1 MRAIQLFFL
10 CLFLVVCAVIT
21 SAGRGLGSLWEA
33 YPASASEASISP
45 ASRLTSFAFV
55 QIRGPD
61 TPVPN
66 PNSFPSLATKRRVDM
81 TQLRADS
88 QELSK
93 LAATIPEQVNLVGKG
108 ELPKDLIDNL
118 RKIEKLSKHLR
129 TEISP

>member
-10 CLFLVVCAVIT
+10 CLFLVVCAVVT
-21 SAGRGLGSLWEA
+21 SVGRGLGSLWGA
-33 YPASASEASISP
+33 YPASPSEASVIP
-45 ASRLTSFAFV
+45 ASQLTAFGFV

-66 PNSFPSLATKRRVDM
+66 SNPFPSSATKRRVDM